1 MTSYWE
7 AQPPPGVSSECGMM
21 GPQEQEKEGSALPI
35 PPPDVPF
42 LITEL
47 FSPAD
52 LGSIHGIYV
61 LLAT

>member
-1 MTSYWE
+1 
-7 AQPPPGVSSECGMM
+7 M
-21 GPQEQEKEGSALPI
+21 GPQEQEEEGSVLPI
-35 PPPDVPF
+35 PPLDFPF

-52 LGSIHGIYV
+52 LGSVHV